1 MTMHNGDPVPSIS
14 EDAATDEVAVLYAD
28 IRKTLGVPLVNLIW
42 RNLATVPGA
51 LAWAWQS
58 VKPLYESGWIQS
70 EAVDLIASQRL
81 PDAPVWP
88 VAALRAVGIDQLAE
102 RSVRDVLDSYDRSNP
117 LNLIALNVL
126 LAILRND
133 PVSVAARPDVD
144 RQQTRI
150 DISLPKLVNL
160 DEIAEDVAALVRAVN
175 RLGARERDH
184 ILVSM
189 PRHLAHWPGFLALY
203 WTAIAPLDANGDLH
217 RCIDSVLADARA
229 RGATLAAR
237 ADRSLQ
243 LPQASLASV
252 ESTLEDFCSN
262 AISRMIPVV
271 SLLRKRMPSP

>member
-1 MTMHNGDPVPSIS
+1 MHNGDPVPSIS

-58 VKPLYESGWIQS
+58 VKTLYESGWIQS

-133 PVSVAARPDVD
+133 PVSVVAHPAVD
-144 RQQTRI
+144 GQQTKI

-229 RGATLAAR
+229 RGAMLAAR